1 MFFPSLVQWNTVNIL
16 IRIVAAL
23 LLGAIVGLDRGLKRR
38 GAGAKTCTVL
48 CLGAT
53 LVMLTAQYMEVY
65 FPDKADMARL
75 AAQVISGIGFLGV
88 GTIIITGNRQV
99 KGLTT
104 AASLW
109 TCACIGLACGIGF
122 VDGALIIT
130 ICVLFALHI
139 LASIE
144 TVLYKNS
151 KYVSLIVEVSHDCSI
166 ARLIASIK
174 ELNITVNDTDFL
186 KNKKDKTITIFLSI
200 KASQKEK
207 EQILDTLTKNTE
219 VYYIEEV

>member
-1 MFFPSLVQWNTVNIL
+1 MFFPSLVEWNITNFI
-16 IRIVAAL
+16 IRILASL
-23 LLGAIVGLDRGLKRR
+23 FLGALIGLDRGIKRR

-88 GTIIITGNRQV
+88 GTIIITGKHQV

-122 VDGALIIT
+122 VDGAVIIT
-130 ICVLFALHI
+130 ICVLFALHV
-139 LASIE
+139 LAAIEVFLYKKSNKMTLIIE
-144 TVLYKNS
+144 TSNDFKLVDF
-151 KYVSLIVEVSHDCSI
+151 ITG
-166 ARLIASIK
+166 IK
-174 ELNITVNDTDFL
+174 ELNIKIDNFDIE
-186 KNKKDKTITIFLSI
+186 KI
-200 KASQKEK
+200 KKEK
-207 EQILDTLTKNTE
+207 ISILFLFLLLPDNNKE
-219 VYYIEEV
+219 IVFEYIYKVDGIIRFEEI